1 MKMRRAMNI
10 CTGEVIEYKGSRA
23 RFRRAAKLLGCDNWR
38 GWYTDCGYSKRPC
51 QIVFKAVKKGF

>member
-1 MKMRRAMNI
+1 MKVRRAMNT

-23 RFRRAAKLLGCDNWR
+23 RFARAVKLLGYDGWR

>member
-1 MKMRRAMNI
+1 MKVRRAMNI

-23 RFRRAAKLLGCDNWR
+23 RFRRMASLLGFDHWR
-38 GWYTDCGYSKRPC
+38 YMHPNCNYSKRPC